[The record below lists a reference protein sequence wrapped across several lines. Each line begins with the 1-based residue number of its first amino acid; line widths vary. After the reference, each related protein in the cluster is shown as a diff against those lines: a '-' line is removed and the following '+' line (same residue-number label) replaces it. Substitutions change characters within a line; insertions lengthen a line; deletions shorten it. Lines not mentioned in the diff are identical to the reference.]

1 MAPDELAH
9 HAGLARRA
17 ERRADFLGLLH
28 LDQPVD
34 DVAARHQEA
43 VDLLVDRVDLLA
55 QFLQGGRGRG
65 CFDGALDISGKPWCR
80 TARCGRQTV
89 ALIRKDGR

>member
-1 MAPDELAH
+1 MALHQLPH

-17 ERRADFLGLLH
+17 ERGADFLGLLD
-28 LDQPVD
+28 LDQAVD
-34 DVAARHQEA
+34 DVAARHQQA
-43 VDLLVDRVDLLA
+43 MDLLVDRVDLLA
-55 QFLQGGRGRG
+55 HMVGSARAGPGVPWTSEKNL
-65 CFDGALDISGKPWCR
+65 GAG

>member
-1 MAPDELAH
+1 MLASR
-9 HAGLARRA
+9 AGP
-17 ERRADFLGLLH
+17 ERGADFLGLLH

-55 QFLQGGRGRG
+55 QFLQRGRGRG
-65 CFDGALDISGKPWCR
+65 CLGHLRKTLVPEQPDA
-80 TARCGRQTV
+80 AGRQSH
-89 ALIRKDGR
+89 

>member
-1 MAPDELAH
+1 MALDQLAH

-34 DVAARHQEA
+34 DVAARHQQA
-43 VDLLVDRVDLLA
+43 MDLLVDRIDLLA
-55 QFLQGGRGRG
+55 QFLQRGRGRG
-65 CFDGALDISGKPWCR
+65 CGLDMSENLGAG

>member
-1 MAPDELAH
+1 MAPDKLAH

-65 CFDGALDISGKPWCR
+65 CVRRSLGHLGKTLVPNSPMR
-80 TARCGRQTV
+80 PADSR
-89 ALIRKDGR
+89 ID